1 MAIKGAGGVVVVRD
15 WARQEVP
22 LATVQPWSGVPGA
35 TPFSIEE
42 RAEFRAKERAMVS
55 NGPAIKMRTLTRMEH
70 PEDGRRLEP
79 PGSDGKGAD
88 FEVHSELTAFQL
100 VEKRLA
106 ERVSPEAPTEE
117 EAAAAGET
125 EDLEKPWT
133 LAMLP
138 AAYLEKYGDDAK
150 HSAHAKAV
158 LDREKAK
165 T

>member
-1 MAIKGAGGVVVVRD
+1 MVVRER
-15 WARQEVP
+15 APQGVP
-22 LATVQPWSGVPGA
+22 LKTSQPWAGIPGA
-35 TPFSIEE
+35 APLSIEE

-106 ERVSPEAPTEE
+106 ERVSPEAATEE
-117 EAAAAGET
+117 EAAAASDT

-133 LAMLP
+133 MQVSP
-138 AAYLEKYGDDAK
+138 ETYLERWPKGDHA
-150 HSAHAKAV
+150 AHAKAV